1 MKLDGI
7 IPAIVTPFDRNGDVN
22 YTELKKLVELLL
34 EEGADGFYVTGST
47 GECFLL
53 TDEERTLVTAAVAET
68 VNGKVPVIAHI
79 GKIGASQAANL
90 AREAQR
96 AGASAVSSVPPFYY
110 NFQTDEIAGY
120 YECISNATDLP
131 VVIYNIPQFSGVS
144 INADNM
150 ASIMGNSRVEGLKY
164 TDLNLYELERIRR
177 KFPQL
182 KIMFGKDESL
192 LYALPVGVDGAIGS
206 TYNFTLKL
214 FRKIWNAYRQEQFR
228 EAEKFQHEENK
239 IISEMLRIKN
249 IIAAEKYLLGKKG
262 IQCGNCRPPF
272 RPLTE
277 EEKHILDG
285 IGDMD

>member
-228 EAEKFQHEENK
+228 EAEKLQHEANK

>member
-90 AREAQR
+90 

-228 EAEKFQHEENK
+228 EAEKFQHEANK

>member
-1 MKLDGI
+1 MKLNGI
-7 IPAIVTPFDRNGDVN
+7 IPAIVTPFDKSGDVN
-22 YTELKKLVELLL
+22 YTELKRLVELLL

-53 TDEERTLVTAAVAET
+53 TDAERTLVTAAVAEAA
-68 VNGKVPVIAHI
+68 NGRVPVIAHI
-79 GKIGASQAANL
+79 GKIGAAQAANL
-90 AREAQR
+90 AREAQK
-96 AGASAVSSVPPFYY
+96 AGACAVSSVPPFYY

-120 YECISNATDLP
+120 YGAISDAVELP
-131 VVIYNIPQFSGVS
+131 VIIYNIPQFSGVS

-150 ASIMGNSRVEGLKY
+150 GEIIGKSRVEGLKY

-177 KFPQL
+177 KFPDVR
-182 KIMFGKDESL
+182 IMFGKDESL

-206 TYNFTLKL
+206 TYNFTLKMFKRL
-214 FRKIWNAYRQEQFR
+214 WNAYREGRIR
-228 EAEKFQHEENK
+228 EAEELQHQANR
-239 IISEMLRIKN
+239 IISQMLRVKN

-262 IQCGNCRPPF
+262 IQCGNCRAPF

-285 IGDMD
+285 IGDVE

>member
-1 MKLDGI
+1 
-7 IPAIVTPFDRNGDVN
+7 
-22 YTELKKLVELLL
+22 
-34 EEGADGFYVTGST
+34 
-47 GECFLL
+47 
-53 TDEERTLVTAAVAET
+53 
-68 VNGKVPVIAHI
+68 
-79 GKIGASQAANL
+79 
-90 AREAQR
+90 
-96 AGASAVSSVPPFYY
+96 
-110 NFQTDEIAGY
+110 
-120 YECISNATDLP
+120 
-131 VVIYNIPQFSGVS
+131 
-144 INADNM
+144 
-150 ASIMGNSRVEGLKY
+150 
-164 TDLNLYELERIRR
+164 
-177 KFPQL
+177 
-182 KIMFGKDESL
+182 MFGKDESL

-228 EAEKFQHEENK
+228 EAEKFQHEANK

>member
-96 AGASAVSSVPPFYY
+96 AGASAVSSVPPFTTISRRMKLQVTM
-110 NFQTDEIAGY
+110 NAFRTQQT
-120 YECISNATDLP
+120 
-131 VVIYNIPQFSGVS
+131 
-144 INADNM
+144 
-150 ASIMGNSRVEGLKY
+150 
-164 TDLNLYELERIRR
+164 
-177 KFPQL
+177 
-182 KIMFGKDESL
+182 
-192 LYALPVGVDGAIGS
+192 
-206 TYNFTLKL
+206 
-214 FRKIWNAYRQEQFR
+214 
-228 EAEKFQHEENK
+228 
-239 IISEMLRIKN
+239 
-249 IIAAEKYLLGKKG
+249 
-262 IQCGNCRPPF
+262 CRW
-272 RPLTE
+272 
-277 EEKHILDG
+277 
-285 IGDMD
+285 